1 MPPRYAY
8 WTILID
14 NMPTA
19 FRAREKEELL
29 PTLQQLKRTAKDV
42 VMKWFAQG
50 RLWESPEQARATVR
64 APNVAGERRSSAWRP
79 GGQHKD
85 PRDRFK
91 KPGSSRGEGPSTPP
105 PWRDKPPGGST
116 DRRPWSG
123 KPQGPTSAGPRPW
136 RDAPRRGPLRDRT
149 AEPQRDKSTSG
160 AAPVS
165 RRAHGDSLQRGQNKP
180 SGGSPRGDRPWRD
193 NPTGGSPGGQKPWR
207 GQPRDHNRRDQ
218 PPARREAL
226 PTPTPH
232 TESPTKPPPPEQ
244 AAIKPKPPERE

>member
-14 NMPTA
+14 NKPTA

-29 PTLQQLKRTAKDV
+29 PTLQQLKRTSKDV

-50 RLWESPEQARATVR
+50 RLWESPEQSRAMVR
-64 APNVAGERRSSAWRP
+64 SPKGADEKRGNAWRP

-91 KPGSSRGEGPSTPP
+91 KGASSRGERPSAPP
-105 PWRDKPPGGST
+105 PWRDKPPGGSAST

-123 KPQGPTSAGPRPW
+123 KPQGPASSEPRPWRDKPPGGSTSRDRRPWSGKPQGPASSGPRPW
-136 RDAPRRGPLRDRT
+136 RDKPPGGSTSRDRRPWSGKPQDGQPHDRAT
-149 AEPQRDKSTSG
+149 EPQRD
-160 AAPVS
+160 
-165 RRAHGDSLQRGQNKP
+165 N
-180 SGGSPRGDRPWRD
+180 
-193 NPTGGSPGGQKPWR
+193 
-207 GQPRDHNRRDQ
+207 NRRDRT
-218 PPARREAL
+218 PSRREAR
-226 PTPTPH
+226 PVTKPH
-232 TESPTKPPPPEQ
+232 TESPTKPPPPEK